1 MLCNLDERRLGK
13 DGNVKIRCHK
23 GGTIADMFEHVN
35 TILRRKPTFI
45 ILHVGTNNS
54 VDQDASTIVNNLI
67 KLKQYIETYSG
78 GCKVIISSLLMRN
91 DYRKANYTI
100 NKVNTMLRE
109 LNLVLVDNDNIED
122 MHLGSKGLHL
132 NRRGIGRF
140 ALNLI
145 SHIWCL

>member
-13 DGNVKIRCHK
+13 DGNVEIRCHE

-35 TILRRKPTFI
+35 TILRKKTTFI

-100 NKVNTMLRE
+100 KKVNNVT
-109 LNLVLVDNDNIED
+109 
-122 MHLGSKGLHL
+122 
-132 NRRGIGRF
+132 
-140 ALNLI
+140 
-145 SHIWCL
+145 